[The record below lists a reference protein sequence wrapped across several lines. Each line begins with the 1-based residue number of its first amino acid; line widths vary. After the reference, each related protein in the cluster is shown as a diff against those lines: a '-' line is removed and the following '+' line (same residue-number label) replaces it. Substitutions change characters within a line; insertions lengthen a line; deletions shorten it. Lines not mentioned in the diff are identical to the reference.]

1 MASSLLFFSFSFFSF
16 PSYFEKNKKSSVGK
30 SYIHSSTHSFI
41 HNPQLPLPLPSTPT
55 PAATTLP
62 QYPLR
67 PHTALLP
74 AVFAQM
80 PAFDLLSSRI
90 QDALVVRLL
99 LGGSVEAAVDRRV
112 EGTAEGFADAL
123 V

>member
-41 HNPQLPLPLPSTPT
+41 HNPQLPLPPTPT